1 MLFGLVALTVF
12 IADRVSKGM
21 IEANIASGTEINVV
35 PRLLWFANTHNS
47 GAAFG
52 VLPSAALV
60 FTVFS
65 VVVSGAIIYYVL
77 SKPGN
82 VYRDLMLGLILGGT
96 LGNGYD
102 RLVHGTVTD
111 FLALHW
117 WPIFNVAD
125 ASVSVGV
132 VGLVLGQLLRRS
144 SAA

>member
-1 MLFGLVALTVF
+1 VF
-12 IADRVSKGM
+12 VTDRVSKGLV
-21 IEANIASGTEINVV
+21 EANIASGTEINVV
-35 PRLLWFANTHNS
+35 PSLLWFANTHNS

-52 VLPSAALV
+52 MLPSASLV

-65 VVVSGAIIYYVL
+65 IVVSGAIIYYVL
-77 SKPGN
+77 THPGDL
-82 VYRDLMLGLILGGT
+82 YRDLMLGLILGGT

-125 ASVSVGV
+125 AAVSVGV
-132 VGLVLGQLLRRS
+132 AGLVLGQLLRRS
-144 SAA
+144 TAG

>member
-1 MLFGLVALTVF
+1 VF
-12 IADRVSKGM
+12 IADRLTKGL
-21 IEANIASGTEINVV
+21 IEANIPSGTEINVV
-35 PRLLWFANTHNS
+35 PRLVWFANTHNS

-60 FTVFS
+60 FTIFS
-65 VVVSGAIIYYVL
+65 VVVSAGIIYYVL
-77 SKPGN
+77 SRPGSI
-82 VYRDLMLGLILGGT
+82 YRDLLLGLILGGT

-111 FLALHW
+111 FFALHW

-125 ASVSVGV
+125 ACVSVGV
-132 VGLVLGQLLRRS
+132 IGLVLGQLLRRS